1 MKKKKKNIPLLFFKI
16 QRRMNSLVSYSVKQG
31 YLKAFFSDRRQFVL

>member
-1 MKKKKKNIPLLFFKI
+1 MPFLLFKI
-16 QRRMNSLVSYSVKQG
+16 QRRMNSHVSYSVKQG